1 VIHEVMPNSPAKKAG
16 LQDGDVVTHLND
28 RPVDGAARL
37 RLLVGTARPGTE
49 ALFKIIRGG
58 KELEIKCQIGSQD
71 RRVSSRSG
79 RPTQTRN
86 GTLPGELVPGLQVAD
101 VTDEDRS
108 RLALP
113 EGTTGVIIESVA
125 PDSPASRAKLSPGEM
140 ITGINRTPV
149 KGVED
154 AFEVAENAL
163 GEKQGKLL
171 LLRIIGENGSRY
183 VAVKTS

>member
-1 VIHEVMPNSPAKKAG
+1 
-16 LQDGDVVTHLND
+16 
-28 RPVDGAARL
+28 
-37 RLLVGTARPGTE
+37 
-49 ALFKIIRGG
+49 
-58 KELEIKCQIGSQD
+58 
-71 RRVSSRSG
+71 
-79 RPTQTRN
+79 
-86 GTLPGELVPGLQVAD
+86 

-149 KGVED
+149 TGVED

-163 GEKQGKLL
+163 GEK
-171 LLRIIGENGSRY
+171 
-183 VAVKTS
+183 